1 MAVYAGMSGA
11 GASLG
16 LLFGGILVQL
26 ASWRWVFLV
35 NVPIG
40 VAILVLAPIS
50 LPIGDGLVGVSTY
63 RARSDNGVDDH
74 SGLRAGASAKLRVVE
89 L

>member
-16 LLFGGILVQL
+16 LLFGGILVQF

-50 LPIGDGLVGVSTY
+50 LPMGD
-63 RARSDNGVDDH
+63 RARRRLDLPGAVLITASMTTLVYGLERAPS
-74 SGLRAGASAKLRVVE
+74 SGW
-89 L
+89 